1 MNRSIPSWLDTL
13 RANLDLKRAPGQPTG
28 VARLLLMILLADGG
42 DAMLVS
48 APIKRLSWL
57 TDADESL
64 VRRALRLL
72 VHRKAIERVSHHSG
86 AAWRILL
93 ASDATADN
101 PSAGARVFWPVPPN
115 WGGEDQTK
123 AIRTLLSALGN
134 RNRVAVIFL
143 LYQFSRP
150 PELPGCF
157 PLVPNQTWTAGVLGT
172 SVHTV
177 YRAKLNAIQIGI
189 ATEHEDG
196 LLAFADPGS
205 WSEIL
210 RRRTGLAKPATHTAP
225 TKASSIPTSSAAR
238 APEGPESS
246 SERSAPPSWEGGRLP
261 SETAANL
268 SCRDVG

>member
-1 MNRSIPSWLDTL
+1 VNRSIPSRLDTL

-48 APIKRLSWL
+48 PPIKALSWL

-72 VHRKAIERVSHHSG
+72 VERKAIERVSHHSG

-101 PSAGARVFWPVPPN
+101 PSARARVLWPVPRN
-115 WGGEDQTK
+115 WGGEDQTE

-143 LYQFSRP
+143 LYQFARP

-157 PLVPNQTWTAGVLGT
+157 PVVPNQTWAAGVLGT

-177 YRAKLNAIQIGI
+177 YRARLNAIQIGI

-196 LLAFADPGS
+196 LLTFADPGS
-205 WSEIL
+205 W
-210 RRRTGLAKPATHTAP
+210 
-225 TKASSIPTSSAAR
+225 
-238 APEGPESS
+238 PESCAFVPVY
-246 SERSAPPSWEGGRLP
+246 RTPPQP
-261 SETAANL
+261 S
-268 SCRDVG
+268 